1 MRSIDF
7 ETSGMDTTMPT
18 RRRKIESYAIC
29 MRNTG
34 FAASLEVR
42 KLYPVL
48 ADAGADA
55 NDPVRVI
62 DESGEN

>member
-1 MRSIDF
+1 
-7 ETSGMDTTMPT
+7 MPT

-48 ADAGADA
+48 ADADADA

>member
-1 MRSIDF
+1 
-7 ETSGMDTTMPT
+7 MPT
-18 RRRKIESYAIC
+18 RRRKTESYAIC

-48 ADAGADA
+48 ADADADA